1 MLKRDNFWMGTILG
15 LIAPILGMFIF
26 KHYKFEI
33 FTLKETFQ
41 FIILEPGHKTLT
53 VAMTL
58 SLLLNAVLFT
68 LYINTNKDK
77 TAKGIFATTMVY
89 GLIILILKTFG

>member
-1 MLKRDNFWMGTILG
+1 MLKKDDFWMGAILG
-15 LIAPILGMFIF
+15 LIAPILGMWAF
-26 KHYKFEI
+26 KHYRFEI

-41 FIILEPGHKTLT
+41 FIVLEPGHKTLT

-58 SLLLNAVLFT
+58 SLLLNAALFT
-68 LYINTNKDK
+68 LYINTNRDR

-89 GLIILILKTFG
+89 GLTILILKTFG